1 VAPSSESKKSFESP
15 ANQSSV
21 VEDALAD
28 LLAGPFDKV
37 SITIPA
43 GLRARV
49 SGACFT
55 IKLFPHTSPTY
66 LPKKRKE
73 FALIE
78 FLDQLD
84 EEFGPPSAEQLATA
98 DLRWEEMWQR
108 YESSTALS

>member
-1 VAPSSESKKSFESP
+1 VTPSSEAKNSYENP
-15 ANQSSV
+15 AVQPSV
-21 VEDALAD
+21 VEEALAD

-37 SITIPA
+37 SITIPT

-49 SGACFT
+49 AERASQSNFSSYVTDILAQEE
-55 IKLFPHTSPTY
+55 
-66 LPKKRKE
+66 KRI
-73 FALIE
+73 ALIE

-84 EEFGPPSAEQLATA
+84 EEFGPPSAEQLATT

>member
-1 VAPSSESKKSFESP
+1 MAPSSESKKSFESP
-15 ANQSSV
+15 ANQSSF

-49 SGACFT
+49 AERASQSNFSSYVTDILAQEE
-55 IKLFPHTSPTY
+55 
-66 LPKKRKE
+66 KRI
-73 FALIE
+73 ALIE

>member
-1 VAPSSESKKSFESP
+1 
-15 ANQSSV
+15 
-21 VEDALAD
+21 

-49 SGACFT
+49 AERASQSNFSSYVTDILAQEE
-55 IKLFPHTSPTY
+55 
-66 LPKKRKE
+66 KRI
-73 FALIE
+73 ALIE

-84 EEFGPPSAEQLATA
+84 EEFGPPSAEQSATA

>member
-1 VAPSSESKKSFESP
+1 
-15 ANQSSV
+15 
-21 VEDALAD
+21 
-28 LLAGPFDKV
+28 V
-37 SITIPA
+37 SITIPT

-49 SGACFT
+49 AERASQSNFSSYVTDILAQEE
-55 IKLFPHTSPTY
+55 
-66 LPKKRKE
+66 KRI
-73 FALIE
+73 ALIE

>member
-1 VAPSSESKKSFESP
+1 VARSSESKKAFESP

-21 VEDALAD
+21 VEDVLAD

-49 SGACFT
+49 AERASQSNFSSYVTDILAQEE
-55 IKLFPHTSPTY
+55 
-66 LPKKRKE
+66 KRI
-73 FALIE
+73 ALIE

-84 EEFGPPSAEQLATA
+84 EEFGPPSAEQLAKA

>member
-49 SGACFT
+49 AERASQSNFSSYVTDILAQEE
-55 IKLFPHTSPTY
+55 
-66 LPKKRKE
+66 KRI
-73 FALIE
+73 ALIE

-84 EEFGPPSAEQLATA
+84 EEFGPPSAEQLAKA

>member
-1 VAPSSESKKSFESP
+1 
-15 ANQSSV
+15 
-21 VEDALAD
+21 
-28 LLAGPFDKV
+28 V

-49 SGACFT
+49 AERASQSNFSSYVTDILAQEE
-55 IKLFPHTSPTY
+55 
-66 LPKKRKE
+66 KRI
-73 FALIE
+73 ALIE

>member
-49 SGACFT
+49 AERASQSNFSSYVTDILAQEE
-55 IKLFPHTSPTY
+55 
-66 LPKKRKE
+66 KRI
-73 FALIE
+73 ALIE

>member
-1 VAPSSESKKSFESP
+1 MTRSGESRKSFTSP
-15 ANQSSV
+15 ADQRSV

-37 SITIPA
+37 SITIPS

-49 SGACFT
+49 AGRASNSNFSSYVTGILAQEE
-55 IKLFPHTSPTY
+55 
-66 LPKKRKE
+66 KRL
-73 FALIE
+73 ALIE

-84 EEFGPPSAEQLATA
+84 EEFGHPTAEQLTKA

-108 YESSTALS
+108 YESSEASS